1 MQAEAKKGLIRTL
14 KYTILFVLIALL
26 LIFARPTLPSFIG
39 GTILIAFGELIRIWA
54 TGHIEKNKKLTT
66 TGPYA
71 YVKNP
76 MYIRTFFIGTGFCIT
91 ARNYYI
97 LAVGLA
103 LFFIYYIPYKKRVEA
118 RRLKRIFGDE
128 YIDYDKKVSDL
139 IPRLTPYKKGQ
150 GTSSVSKWHFRVLL
164 SNNEQGTLLAI
175 IVGLILMG
183 IRFWLK

>member
-1 MQAEAKKGLIRTL
+1 MQAEVKKNLIRTL

-26 LIFARPTLPSFIG
+26 LIFARPTTLSFVG

-76 MYIRTFFIGTGFCIT
+76 MYIGTFFIGTGFCIT

-97 LAVGLA
+97 LIISLA

-118 RRLKRIFGDE
+118 SRLTRIFGNE
-128 YIDYDKKVSDL
+128 YIDYDKQVPDL

-150 GTSSVSKWHFRVLL
+150 RISSVRKWRFRVLL

-175 IVGLILMG
+175 ILGLILMG